1 MLPLAKGCH
10 VCSRELG
17 FGVIEAQEGCMFTIQ
32 WDNGQSCKLSQ
43 EQIEK
48 ELEVLNFD
56 DLPEVRSCKV
66 YEVDFS
72 RKKLVGTTTYIYDVE
87 EK

>member
-1 MLPLAKGCH
+1 
-10 VCSRELG
+10 
-17 FGVIEAQEGCMFTIQ
+17 MFTIQ